1 MGLYNSSTSNFE
13 VVDRTNEILV
23 LPQNWTLMND
33 TGMWNEEFLATRTVT
48 FEERNGHLFIVK
60 DQVPG
65 TKPQTTGNDLRKLH
79 SYPMSHHPFLDALL
93 PQDIAT
99 VLRPGALDV
108 QLDSKDRAL
117 MVKMERIRKS
127 YDRTMNFA
135 RFRTVANGDIWAPNG
150 TIAGNFYTDFGITRQ
165 NVNFD
170 LANANSDIIDKCNQ
184 VIANFQAQG
193 TEGQEIQ
200 RVVAYCSGGFFSALI
215 AHPKVQAA
223 YNLYAAVAPQQISR
237 DRAGGMALYR
247 RFTFSNI
254 EFIEVT
260 TAVDGTPLV
269 DTDKAVFIADD
280 GDGAFMTYF
289 GPPNRFGYVNTTAER
304 TYMWTY
310 EDPRGTQV
318 TVEAEMNM
326 INIMRRPGFVSGGS
340 KAAL

>member
-1 MGLYNSSTSNFE
+1 MALYNSTTSNFE

-33 TGMWNEEFLATRTVT
+33 SGMWNEEFLATRTVT
-48 FEERNGHLFIVK
+48 FEERGGHLFIVK

-65 TKPQTTGNDLRKLH
+65 AAPQTTGNDLRKLH
-79 SYPMSHHPFLDALL
+79 SYPMSHHPFMDALL

-99 VLRPGALDV
+99 VLRPGALAPE
-108 QLDSKDRAL
+108 LDSKDRAL

-127 YDRTMNFA
+127 YDRTINFA
-135 RFRTVANGDIWAPNG
+135 RFRTIADGSIWAPNG
-150 TIAGNFYTDFGITRQ
+150 TIAGNFYTDFGITRK

-170 LANANSDIIDKCNQ
+170 LATATTDIIAKCEE
-184 VIANFQAQG
+184 VISNFQAQA

-223 YNLYAAVAPQQISR
+223 YNLYAVAAPQQISR
-237 DRAGGMALYR
+237 DRAGGMGLYR

-260 TAVDGTPLV
+260 QSIDGTPLV
-269 DTDKAVFIADD
+269 DTDKCVFIADD
-280 GDGAFMTYF
+280 GDGAFMTYY
-289 GPPNRFGYVNTTAER
+289 GPPNRFGYVNTPAER
-304 TYMWTY
+304 TYMWTF
-310 EDPRGTQV
+310 EDQRGTQV
-318 TVEAEMNM
+318 TLEAESNF
-326 INIMRRPGFVSGGS
+326 INLMRRPGFVSGGS
-340 KAAL
+340 KA